1 MCAFEI
7 QQNIAF
13 GLKIIN
19 VFILL
24 AVSFFFVSIT
34 CSVVMLRYAHNE
46 SYIV

>member
-24 AVSFFFVSIT
+24 AVSFFVSIT